1 MIVIWLFLLVAG
13 LALAAYGSRRAVT
26 SALGASRTSSISPGI
41 IGLTVVA
48 IGTDLPEI
56 ANSIASAFGG
66 HGDLLVGDTAGS
78 ALTQVTLI
86 LGLLCLGSTPIH
98 ADRDTVLAIGTMT
111 TAALLVGAL
120 MVRDGVLARWE
131 GALLVSA
138 WVLAILVMQRR
149 QPPRALAEP
158 VRAKPTEVAAKP
170 TEVAAAPSA
179 DRSTGRYIASAL
191 GWLLIVG
198 IAATAVVESFI
209 QISDRFGIPELI
221 AGAVVLS
228 LGTSLPELV
237 VDWTAIRRGAV
248 ALAIGDL
255 FGSSLLDSTLAL
267 GIGPSLR
274 AVTVS
279 PSAMTACIIAAMG
292 VMAAT
297 VITGS
302 RPSHGRPSA
311 TLLFLVYGAATAA
324 LIVGTG

>member
-158 VRAKPTEVAAKP
+158 VRAKPTEVAA
-170 TEVAAAPSA
+170 APSA